1 MTNEGIILSEKHGV
15 NLSLEVCA
23 LCGKEMGIIMFG
35 KLKDDVEA
43 PKKSC
48 LGHICDEC
56 ATKFKKAHQRVLM
69 EVSELGP
76 TGKYCIIS
84 EDNLNPKVL
93 ESDDIV
99 ILVPKT
105 IFKHLE

>member
-1 MTNEGIILSEKHGV
+1 MNDDSILLSEKYGL
-15 NLSLEVCA
+15 NPSLEVCMT
-23 LCGKEMGIIMFG
+23 CEKDMGIILYG
-35 KLKDDVEA
+35 KLKDDAEA

-69 EVSELGP
+69 GVSELGP

-93 ESDDIV
+93 ESDDTV
-99 ILVPKT
+99 IPVPET